1 MDSTDQLAQ
10 LFQKYNANEEQSK
23 IMAKQLIKRAKQIS
37 NRDGIPEVDALNTLL
52 TVTIRGL
59 NGLGPEGK

>member
-52 TVTIRGL
+52 TVTILGL

>member
-1 MDSTDQLAQ
+1 MDYTDQLAQ

>member
-23 IMAKQLIKRAKQIS
+23 VMAKQLIKRAKQIS